1 MITYPKELFSINKD
15 KTKDNLKR
23 YDQYITKLYDTIEAE
38 HPDYYSLPRQEKN
51 AIRNEVEQRLAG
63 LKP

>member
-1 MITYPKELFSINKD
+1 MRNYPKELFSINED

-23 YDQYITKLYDTIEAE
+23 YDHYITKLYDTIEAE
-38 HPDYYSLPRQEKN
+38 HPDYYSLPRQDKN
-51 AIRNEVEQRLAG
+51 AIRNEVEQRLRG